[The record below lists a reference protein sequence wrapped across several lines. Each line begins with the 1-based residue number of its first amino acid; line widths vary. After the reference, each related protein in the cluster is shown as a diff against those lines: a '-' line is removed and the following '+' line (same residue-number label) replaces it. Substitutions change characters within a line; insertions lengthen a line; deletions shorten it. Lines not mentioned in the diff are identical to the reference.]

1 MDRNDLIALPDE
13 TAIERV
19 LANLVTS
26 FLFQPDMTV
35 RGAVYHVGMMVLG
48 QRLLNLAGSGRA
60 DAHFTCGN
68 NDVVGAHYNH
78 AIAPTI
84 FCS

>member
-48 QRLLNLAGSGRA
+48 QRLLAQVERMLISP
-60 DAHFTCGN
+60 
-68 NDVVGAHYNH
+68 VV
-78 AIAPTI
+78 TMMW
-84 FCS
+84 